1 MPVYAGPIQV
11 DSVATGGER
20 RGPRVATGGERR
32 GPRIERRVSSPQP
45 ALASDS
51 RLTRFL
57 RSLWTE
63 EQDEIELRARRAAK
77 LARERH

>member
-11 DSVATGGER
+11 DAIAPDR
-20 RGPRVATGGERR
+20 DRR
-32 GPRIERRVSSPQP
+32 GPRIERRVPSPQP
-45 ALASDS
+45 ALASEG

-63 EQDEIELRARRAAK
+63 EQDEIELRARRAAE
-77 LARERH
+77 LARKRA